1 MHTID
6 NIVTAGATLDFRTT
20 VPDYPASAGWTLKYR
35 LAPRAAGGTAIDI
48 SATPSGDDYLVQVS
62 KSTTQTW
69 VPGFYTAVSWVEKG
83 SELYPVGARV
93 EVEILARPDNLA
105 AGTDGRSSA
114 QKALDAITAV
124 LENRATIDQQEYAIA
139 GRQLKRMTVADLIL
153 LQQRFESQVQKER
166 DAEKQLA
173 YAGFRPRMIGLRFSR

>member
-1 MHTID
+1 MRTIE
-6 NIVTAGATLDFRTT
+6 NILTAGATLDFRTT

-105 AGTDGRSSA
+105 AGTDGRTHA
-114 QKALDAITAV
+114 QIALDAIRAV
-124 LENRATIDQQEYAIA
+124 IEKRATLDQQSYSIGNRTLQRMPLEDLLKFRAIY
-139 GRQLKRMTVADLIL
+139 
-153 LQQRFESQVQKER
+153 ER
-166 DAEKQLA
+166 EVRNEIAAEKIA
-173 YAGFRPRMIGLRFSR
+173 AGLSVSNKIQVRF